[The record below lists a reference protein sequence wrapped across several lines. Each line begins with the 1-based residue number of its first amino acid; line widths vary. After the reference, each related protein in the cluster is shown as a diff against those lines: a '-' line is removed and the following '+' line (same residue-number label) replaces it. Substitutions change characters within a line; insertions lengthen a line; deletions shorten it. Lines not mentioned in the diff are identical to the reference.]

1 MGIIAIA
8 RMVDPNCFSEDE
20 AVYLLPPFS
29 HLPNV
34 FESIQPYDPEMI
46 GRAESAAIQM
56 DFGNY
61 TIGGL
66 IPDRANYD
74 DSNPDTNRCC
84 RPLFLEC

>member
-1 MGIIAIA
+1 
-8 RMVDPNCFSEDE
+8 
-20 AVYLLPPFS
+20 
-29 HLPNV
+29 
-34 FESIQPYDPEMI
+34 MI

-74 DSNPDTNRCC
+74 DSNPEYQQVLQAIVSRMLMLGYDPEQFEAVDRQMYSGSRMGDDKHKIDRYGKSTAG
-84 RPLFLEC
+84 